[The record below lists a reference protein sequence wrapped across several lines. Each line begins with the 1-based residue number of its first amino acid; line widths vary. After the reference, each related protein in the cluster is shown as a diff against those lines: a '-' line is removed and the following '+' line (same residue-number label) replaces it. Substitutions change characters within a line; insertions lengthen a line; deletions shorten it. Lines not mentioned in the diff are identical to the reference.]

1 MKTKILIIDDDEMT
15 LLIHRELLKGSEFSF
30 GAKYFNAAKPAL
42 KFIEKNI
49 SYELS
54 FLILLDLG
62 MPGMD
67 GWQLLDQL
75 QLSPYRN
82 NIYVV
87 LVTASEN
94 EEDKKRAA
102 SYKEVH
108 GFVTKPFVI
117 EHFKMLKGIKKVIDS
132 F

>member
-30 GAKYFNAAKPAL
+30 GAKYFNGAKPAL
-42 KFIEKNI
+42 KYIEKNI

-54 FLILLDLG
+54 FLILLDLS
-62 MPGMD
+62 MPEMD
-67 GWQLLDQL
+67 GWQLLEILNKSQF
-75 QLSPYRN
+75 RN

-94 EEDKKRAA
+94 EADKIRAA
-102 SYKEVH
+102 AYKQVH
-108 GFVTKPFVI
+108 GFVTKPFVL
-117 EHFKMLKGIKKVIDS
+117 EHFKMLKTIKKVIDS

>member
-15 LLIHRELLKGSEFSF
+15 LLVHRELLKGSEFSF

-62 MPGMD
+62 MPEMD
-67 GWQLLDQL
+67 GWQLLDSL
-75 QLSPYRN
+75 KESPYGN

-94 EEDKKRAA
+94 EEDKKRASA
-102 SYKEVH
+102 YKQVH

-117 EHFKMLKGIKKVIDS
+117 EHFKMLKRIKKVIDS